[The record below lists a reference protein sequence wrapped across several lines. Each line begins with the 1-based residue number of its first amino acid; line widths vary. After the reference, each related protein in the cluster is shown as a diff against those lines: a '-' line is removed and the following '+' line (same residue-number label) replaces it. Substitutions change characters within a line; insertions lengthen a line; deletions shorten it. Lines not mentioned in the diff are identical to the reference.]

1 MSARPIQ
8 SATLSFG
15 LVSVPIQLYSSSESR
30 ASISFNWLHKD
41 CGSRLKQQYVCKK
54 DDKVVERDDMVK
66 GYEFGK
72 NQYVTFTAEEIKALE
87 EQKKE
92 SIDITEFVP
101 ADQVGRN
108 LVSKVYYLGPD
119 KGGARAY
126 RLLSAAL
133 RETGLS
139 AVARHAARGKQ
150 YLVLIRPEGEGLV
163 LEQLYYADEVR
174 PFAEVPLGE
183 GDVKPEEL
191 SLAVQFIRQAA
202 RDAFDPSKYE
212 DDVRK
217 RVLEQIERKIAGQEI
232 TAVPEEE
239 PQTQIIDLMEAL
251 KQSLA
256 QGGARKD
263 PTTAAAEASPQP
275 RRKAAGG
282 DA

>member
-30 ASISFNWLHKD
+30 SSISFNWLHKE
-41 CGSRLKQQYVCKK
+41 CGSRLKQQYVCKQDGK
-54 DDKVVERDDMVK
+54 LVENDDRVK

-72 NQYVTFTAEEIKALE
+72 NQYVTFTPDEIKALE
-87 EQKKE
+87 EQKKDT
-92 SIDITEFVP
+92 IDIAEFVP
-101 ADQVGRN
+101 ADQVGRQW
-108 LVSKVYYLGPD
+108 VSKIYYLGPD
-119 KGGARAY
+119 KGGGRAY

-139 AVARHAARGKQ
+139 AIARHSARGKQ

-163 LEQLYYADEVR
+163 MEQLYYADEIR
-174 PFAEVPLGE
+174 PFSEVPLDE
-183 GDVKPEEL
+183 GDLKPDEL
-191 SLAVQFIRQAA
+191 KLAVQFIQQAA
-202 RDAFDPSKYE
+202 AETFEPTKYE
-212 DDVRK
+212 DEVRK
-217 RVLEQIERKIAGQEI
+217 RILAQIERKIEGKEI
-232 TAVPEEE
+232 TAAPEEE
-239 PQTQIIDLMEAL
+239 PQAQIIDLMEAL

-256 QGGARKD
+256 QSATKKEPG
-263 PTTAAAEASPQP
+263 TAAAKP

>member
-15 LVSVPIQLYSSSESR
+15 LVSVPIQLYSSAESR
-30 ASISFNWLHKD
+30 SSISFNWLHKE
-41 CGSRLKQQYVCKK
+41 CGSRLKQQYVCKQ
-54 DDKVVERDDMVK
+54 DGKVVENEDRVK

-72 NQYVTFTAEEIKALE
+72 NQYVTFTPEELKALE

-101 ADQVGRN
+101 ADQVGRQWVN
-108 LVSKVYYLGPD
+108 KIYYLGPD

-139 AVARHAARGKQ
+139 AIARYSARGKQ

-163 LEQLYYADEVR
+163 MEQLYYADEIR

-183 GDVKPEEL
+183 GELKPDEL
-191 SLAVQFIRQAA
+191 KLAVQFIEQAA
-202 RDAFDPSKYE
+202 TETFDPSKYE
-212 DDVRK
+212 DEVRK
-217 RVLEQIERKIAGQEI
+217 RVLAQIEQKIEGKEI
-232 TAVPEEE
+232 TAAPEEE
-239 PQTQIIDLMEAL
+239 PQAQIIDLMEAL

-256 QGGARKD
+256 QTDAKKDAAR
-263 PTTAAAEASPQP
+263 AADASGKP

-282 DA
+282 DG

>member
-15 LVSVPIQLYSSSESR
+15 LVSVPIQLYSSSESK
-30 ASISFNWLHKD
+30 ASISFNWLHKE
-41 CGSRLKQQYVCKK
+41 CGSRLRQQYVCKK
-54 DDKVVERDDMVK
+54 DEEVVERDDMVK

-72 NQYVTFTAEEIKALE
+72 NQYVTFTPEEIKALE
-87 EQKKE
+87 EQKKD
-92 SIDITEFVP
+92 SIDITAFVP
-101 ADQVGRN
+101 ASQVGRN
-108 LVSKVYYLGPD
+108 FVNKVYYLGPD

-139 AVARHAARGKQ
+139 AVARHSARGKQ
-150 YLVLIRPEGEGLV
+150 YLVLIRPEGDGLV

-174 PFAEVPLGE
+174 PFSEVPLGDGE
-183 GDVKPEEL
+183 VKPEEL
-191 SLAVQFIRQAA
+191 TLAVQFIRQAA
-202 RDAFDPSKYE
+202 QDTFDPAKYE

-217 RVLEQIERKIAGQEI
+217 RILEQIERKIAGQEI
-232 TAVPEEE
+232 TAAPEEE
-239 PQTQIIDLMEAL
+239 PETQIIDLMEAL

-256 QGGARKD
+256 RGGATTE
-263 PTTAAAEASPQP
+263 PTKAGDAPPTPQ
-275 RRKAAGG
+275 RRAAGG

>member
-15 LVSVPIQLYSSSESR
+15 LVSVPIQLYSSAESR
-30 ASISFNWLHKD
+30 ASISFNWLHKE
-41 CGSRLKQQYVCKK
+41 CGSRLKQQYVCKQ
-54 DDKVVERDDMVK
+54 DNKVVENDDRVK

-72 NQYVTFTAEEIKALE
+72 NQYVTFTAVELKALE

-92 SIDITEFVP
+92 SIDIAEFVP
-101 ADQVGRN
+101 ADQVGRQWM
-108 LVSKVYYLGPD
+108 SKIYYLGPD

-139 AVARHAARGKQ
+139 AIGRHSARGKQ

-163 LEQLYYADEVR
+163 MEQLYYADEIR
-174 PFAEVPLGE
+174 PFSEVPLGE
-183 GDVKPEEL
+183 AELKPDEL
-191 SLAVQFIRQAA
+191 KLAVQFIRQASA
-202 RDAFDPSKYE
+202 EAFDPSRYE

-217 RVLEQIERKIAGQEI
+217 RILTQIEQKIAGKEI
-232 TAVPEEE
+232 TAAPEEE

-251 KQSLA
+251 KRSLA
-256 QGGARKD
+256 QADAGGEAKTSAESSRK
-263 PTTAAAEASPQP
+263 P

>member
-15 LVSVPIQLYSSSESR
+15 LVSVPIQLYSSSESQ
-30 ASISFNWLHKD
+30 ANISFNWLHKE
-41 CGSRLKQQYVCKK
+41 CGSRLKQQYVCKQDNK
-54 DDKVVERDDMVK
+54 LVENEDRVK

-72 NQYVTFTAEEIKALE
+72 NQYVTFTAEELKALE

-92 SIDITEFVP
+92 SIDIAEFVP
-101 ADQVGRN
+101 ADQVGRQW
-108 LVSKVYYLGPD
+108 VSKIYYMGPD

-139 AVARHAARGKQ
+139 AIGRHSARGKQ

-163 LEQLYYADEVR
+163 MEQLYYADEIR
-174 PFAEVPLGE
+174 PFSEVPLGE
-183 GDVKPEEL
+183 AELKAEEL
-191 SLAVQFIRQAA
+191 KLAVQFIRQASA
-202 RDAFDPSKYE
+202 EVFDPTKYE

-217 RVLEQIERKIAGQEI
+217 RVLEQIERKIAGKEI
-232 TAVPEEE
+232 TAAPEEE

-251 KQSLA
+251 KRSLA
-256 QGGARKD
+256 QGDASQE
-263 PTTAAAEASPQP
+263 PTKAGEASRKP

>member
-30 ASISFNWLHKD
+30 ASISFNWLHKE
-41 CGSRLKQQYVCKK
+41 CGSRLKQQYVCKQDGK
-54 DDKVVERDDMVK
+54 LVENDDRVK

-72 NQYVTFTAEEIKALE
+72 NQFVTFTPDEIKALE
-87 EQKKE
+87 EQKKDT
-92 SIDITEFVP
+92 IDIAEFVP
-101 ADQVGRN
+101 ADTVGRHW
-108 LVSKVYYLGPD
+108 VSKIYYIGPD
-119 KGGARAY
+119 KGGGRAY

-139 AVARHAARGKQ
+139 AIARQSARGKQ

-163 LEQLYYADEVR
+163 MEQLYYADEVR
-174 PFAEVPLGE
+174 PFSEVPLDPGE
-183 GDVKPEEL
+183 LKPDEL
-191 SLAVQFIRQAA
+191 KLAVQFIQQAA
-202 RDAFDPSKYE
+202 ADTFDPSKYE
-212 DDVRK
+212 DEVRK
-217 RVLEQIERKIAGQEI
+217 RILAQIERKIEGKEI
-232 TAVPEEE
+232 TAAPEEE

-256 QGGARKD
+256 QTDAKKEPGK
-263 PTTAAAEASPQP
+263 AAAKP

>member
-15 LVSVPIQLYSSSESR
+15 LVSVPIQLYSSAESR
-30 ASISFNWLHKD
+30 SSITFNWLHKE

-54 DDKVVERDDMVK
+54 DEKVVENEDRVK

-72 NQYVTFTAEEIKALE
+72 NQYVTFTPEELKALE

-92 SIDITEFVP
+92 SIDIAEFVP
-101 ADQVGRN
+101 ADQVGRQFVN
-108 LVSKVYYLGPD
+108 KIYYLGPD

-139 AVARHAARGKQ
+139 AIGRHSARGKQ

-163 LEQLYYADEVR
+163 MEQLYYADEIR

-183 GDVKPEEL
+183 SELKPDEL
-191 SLAVQFIRQAA
+191 KLAVQFIQQAA
-202 RDAFDPSKYE
+202 SGAFDPTKYE
-212 DDVRK
+212 DEVRK
-217 RVLEQIERKIAGQEI
+217 RVLAQIEQKIQGQEI
-232 TAVPEEE
+232 TAAPEEE

-256 QGGARKD
+256 QADARRE
-263 PTTAAAEASPQP
+263 PAQAADKPSKP

>member
-15 LVSVPIQLYSSSESR
+15 LVSVPIQLYSSAESR
-30 ASISFNWLHKD
+30 ASISFNWLHKE
-41 CGSRLKQQYVCKK
+41 CGSRLKQQYVCKQ
-54 DDKVVERDDMVK
+54 DNKVVENDDRVK

-72 NQYVTFTAEEIKALE
+72 NQYVTFTAEELKALE

-92 SIDITEFVP
+92 SIDIAEFVP
-101 ADQVGRN
+101 ASQVGRQWM
-108 LVSKVYYLGPD
+108 SKIYYLGPD

-139 AVARHAARGKQ
+139 AIGRHSARGKQ

-163 LEQLYYADEVR
+163 MEQLYYADEIR
-174 PFAEVPLGE
+174 PFSEVPLGE
-183 GDVKPEEL
+183 AELKPEEL
-191 SLAVQFIRQAA
+191 KLAVQFIRQASA
-202 RDAFDPSKYE
+202 EAFDPSKYE

-217 RVLEQIERKIAGQEI
+217 RILTQIEQKIAGKEI
-232 TAVPEEE
+232 TAAPEEE

-251 KQSLA
+251 KRSLA
-256 QGGARKD
+256 QADAGGEAKAPAESSRK
-263 PTTAAAEASPQP
+263 P

>member
-1 MSARPIQ
+1 VQ
-8 SATLSFG
+8 
-15 LVSVPIQLYSSSESR
+15 
-30 ASISFNWLHKD
+30 
-41 CGSRLKQQYVCKK
+41 
-54 DDKVVERDDMVK
+54 
-66 GYEFGK
+66 
-72 NQYVTFTAEEIKALE
+72 FTTEEIKALE

-133 RETGLS
+133 RQTGLS

-174 PFAEVPLGE
+174 PFSEVPLGE
-183 GDVKPEEL
+183 GEVKPEEL
-191 SLAVQFIRQAA
+191 KLAVQFIQQAA
-202 RDAFDPSKYE
+202 REAFDPAKYE

-217 RVLEQIERKIAGQEI
+217 RILEQIERKIAGQEI
-232 TAVPEEE
+232 TAAPEQE
-239 PQTQIIDLMEAL
+239 PETQIIDLMEAL
-251 KQSLA
+251 KRSLA
-256 QGGARKD
+256 QGDAKLEPAKPDDAPR
-263 PTTAAAEASPQP
+263 QP
-275 RRKAAGG
+275 RRRAAGG

>member
-15 LVSVPIQLYSSSESR
+15 LVSVPIQLYSSSESQ
-30 ASISFNWLHKD
+30 ANISFNWLHKE
-41 CGSRLKQQYVCKK
+41 CGSRLKQQYVCKQDNK
-54 DDKVVERDDMVK
+54 LVENEDRVK

-72 NQYVTFTAEEIKALE
+72 NQYVTFTAEELKALE

-92 SIDITEFVP
+92 SIDIAEFVP
-101 ADQVGRN
+101 ADQVGRQW
-108 LVSKVYYLGPD
+108 VSKIYYMGPD

-139 AVARHAARGKQ
+139 AIGRHSARGKQ

-163 LEQLYYADEVR
+163 MEQLYYADEIR

-183 GDVKPEEL
+183 AELKAEEL
-191 SLAVQFIRQAA
+191 KLAVQFIRQASA
-202 RDAFDPSKYE
+202 EVFDPTKYE

-217 RVLEQIERKIAGQEI
+217 RVLEQIERKIAGKEI
-232 TAVPEEE
+232 TAAPEEE

-251 KQSLA
+251 KRSLA
-256 QGGARKD
+256 QGDASQE
-263 PTTAAAEASPQP
+263 PTKAGEASRKP